1 MECSE
6 RTLPERL
13 LREAQRGRLVVF
25 VSGDAGLR
33 EKIRA
38 LPAGVWFESAV
49 VESNGIAVRELEE
62 GELRAVRGGSV
73 VRLDGSDILGTPRR
87 PTRFRAWLEE
97 VLRRRTALV
106 IGEST
111 MARAAAGG
119 SFERRHFLA
128 PVQQLE
134 TFLDEL
140 LERARGVK
148 VKAPPPLPGAVF
160 RLGLGLLMVTAALAA
175 SSWLVLYVSYG
186 A

>member
-1 MECSE
+1 
-6 RTLPERL
+6 
-13 LREAQRGRLVVF
+13 
-25 VSGDAGLR
+25 
-33 EKIRA
+33 
-38 LPAGVWFESAV
+38 
-49 VESNGIAVRELEE
+49 
-62 GELRAVRGGSV
+62 
-73 VRLDGSDILGTPRR
+73 
-87 PTRFRAWLEE
+87 AWLED

-140 LERARGVK
+140 LEQARGVK

-186 A
+186 AAQNWRWLHLIPGGVVVVWTLAALFPWLREAVAGRELGAAESYARFLARWSRWPRAALGAA